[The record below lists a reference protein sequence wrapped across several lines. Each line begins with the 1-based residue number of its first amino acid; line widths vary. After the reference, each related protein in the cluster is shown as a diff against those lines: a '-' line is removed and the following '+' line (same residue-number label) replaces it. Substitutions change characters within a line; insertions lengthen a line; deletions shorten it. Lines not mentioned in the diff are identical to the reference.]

1 MDLDFGTAF
10 APAGNGDLDKYTRL
24 WELTSTRY
32 ILGMTGYLNYL
43 NNNFDPGKNRFRVHT
58 QFNFAPKPG
67 KQVDAGLGADDLTTI
82 IQTNGPFAI
91 FEFTGAHPRA
101 KLYNSWQSAGTDQE
115 ALGTLSNPEFDVS
128 RTALISEGSTGTQA
142 TPSPDTEPG
151 VAEIT
156 SYAPRDIEIKSNA
169 TAPSLLVLNDRY
181 HPDWHVYID
190 GERSEILRSNYL
202 MRGVFVPEGEHLV
215 TFKFEPAATGLYA
228 GVMAWITALG
238 IIGIGWQERKQD
250 PPLS

>member
-1 MDLDFGTAF
+1 M
-10 APAGNGDLDKYTRL
+10 
-24 WELTSTRY
+24 
-32 ILGMTGYLNYL
+32 
-43 NNNFDPGKNRFRVHT
+43 
-58 QFNFAPKPG
+58 
-67 KQVDAGLGADDLTTI
+67 GADDLTTI

-202 MRGVFVPEGEHLV
+202 MRGVFVPEGEHQV